1 MVFII
6 ITRKM
11 KECNTDYSEIYKII
25 KKYIEKC
32 KNRND
37 AGFFE
42 LAKTIRQDKKRLA
55 LSKSFLFYD

>member
-1 MVFII
+1 
-6 ITRKM
+6 M

-42 LAKTIRQDKKRLA
+42 LAKIIRQDKKRLA
-55 LSKSFLFYD
+55 LSKPFLFYD